1 MIDRVRL
8 HAVVRSDQ
16 TGKRR
21 PDERLCQTAPRRQRA
36 RPSRVNTNTT
46 LFKVL
51 GLFDRSGT
59 STATFLQTQRG
70 AGRCRRGLKPS
81 LNTTAAFVLRLF
93 CIYYIT

>member
-1 MIDRVRL
+1 MCKIPAEIHELLFHNKYTFLFADRVRL

-51 GLFDRSGT
+51 GLFDPGRQDL
-59 STATFLQTQRG
+59 TAVELIDQ
-70 AGRCRRGLKPS
+70 
-81 LNTTAAFVLRLF
+81 
-93 CIYYIT
+93 